1 MTIDMKN
8 YRDYL
13 RTANKTL
20 RDHYDNDPLI
30 IACREAARI
39 KIANALRPDDTFD
52 WSKLPHLL
60 TRNPKLVKSD
70 KEDVLT
76 AGIAMAASWASGYN
90 GCNNASIGCGM
101 SCLTFSG
108 HGQKHMVMDGRH
120 NVHIARITRMLL
132 WMEYRDQFKARLTHE
147 IGLHK
152 RKADRLGVT
161 CSVRPNVVQ
170 DVMWEKL
177 FPEMFAMFFNVVF
190 YDYTKDIN
198 RNVDHIP
205 NYSLTFSLNEANG
218 LFFETAILKGWNVAV
233 VLCTLDKKLPKKFK
247 GYDVINGDLH
257 DYRPSD
263 PRNVVVGL
271 LPKGKDAWND
281 TSGFVNRVL

>member
-39 KIANALRPDDTFD
+39 KIADALRPDGTLD
-52 WSKLPHLL
+52 WSKLPNLL

-76 AGIAMAASWASGYN
+76 AGIALAASWASGYN

-177 FPEMFAMFFNVVF
+177 FPEMFSMFSDVVF

-218 LFFETAILKGWNVAV
+218 LFFESAILKGWNVAV

>member
-1 MTIDMKN
+1 MNITLKN
-8 YRDYL
+8 YRDYM
-13 RTANKTL
+13 RKANQTL
-20 RDHYDNDPLI
+20 REHYDNDPLI
-30 IACREAARI
+30 IACREAARA

-52 WSKLPHLL
+52 WSRLPDLL

-90 GCNNASIGCGM
+90 GCNDASIGCGLA
-101 SCLTFSG
+101 CLTYSG
-108 HGQKHMVMDGRH
+108 HGQKHMVIDGSH
-120 NVHIARITRMLL
+120 HVHIARVTRMLL
-132 WMEYRDQFKARLTHE
+132 WMEYRDQFKARLLHE

-177 FPEMFAMFFNVVF
+177 FPEMFSAFPDVVF
-190 YDYTKDIN
+190 YDYTKNIRRD
-198 RNVDHIP
+198 VSHIP
-205 NYSLTFSLNEANG
+205 NYSLTFSLNESNG
-218 LFFETAILKGWNVAV
+218 LFIETAFMKGWNVAV
-233 VLCTLDKKLPKKFK
+233 VLRNADKVLPKQFMGKR
-247 GYDVINGDLH
+247 VINGDAH

-263 PRNVVVGL
+263 PRGVFVGL
-271 LPKGKDAWND
+271 LPKGRTAWQD
-281 TSGFVNRVL
+281 TSGFVYDA

>member
-1 MTIDMKN
+1 MNIDMKN

-39 KIANALRPDDTFD
+39 KIANSLRPDGTLD

-76 AGIAMAASWASGYN
+76 AGIALAASWASGYN

-132 WMEYRDQFKARLTHE
+132 WMEHRDQFKARLTHE

-177 FPEMFAMFFNVVF
+177 FPEMFAMFSDVVF

-198 RNVDHIP
+198 RNVDHVP

>member
-1 MTIDMKN
+1 MNITLKN
-8 YRDYL
+8 YRDYM
-13 RTANKTL
+13 RTANQTL

-30 IACREAARI
+30 IACREAARA
-39 KIANALRPDDTFD
+39 KIANALRPDNTLD
-52 WSKLPHLL
+52 WSRLPDLL

-90 GCNNASIGCGM
+90 GCNDASIGCGLA
-101 SCLTFSG
+101 CLTYSG
-108 HGQKHMVMDGRH
+108 HGQKHMVIDGSH
-120 NVHIARITRMLL
+120 HVHIARVTRMLL
-132 WMEYRDQFKARLTHE
+132 WMEYRDQFKARLLHE

-177 FPEMFAMFFNVVF
+177 FPEMFSAFPDVVF
-190 YDYTKDIN
+190 YDYTKNIRRD
-198 RNVDHIP
+198 VSHIP
-205 NYSLTFSLNEANG
+205 NYSLTFSLNESNG
-218 LFFETAILKGWNVAV
+218 LFIETAFMKGWNVAV
-233 VLCTLDKKLPKKFK
+233 VLRNVEKVLPNKFMGK
-247 GYDVINGDLH
+247 RVINGDAH

-263 PRNVVVGL
+263 PRGVFVGL
-271 LPKGKDAWND
+271 LPKGRTAWQD
-281 TSGFVNRVL
+281 TSGFVYDC

>member
-39 KIANALRPDDTFD
+39 KIANALRPDGTFD

-76 AGIAMAASWASGYN
+76 AGIALAASWASGYN

-108 HGQKHMVMDGRH
+108 HGQKHMVMNGRH

-147 IGLHK
+147 IGLHR

-177 FPEMFAMFFNVVF
+177 FPEMFAMFFDVVF

>member
-13 RTANKTL
+13 RTANRTL

-39 KIANALRPDDTFD
+39 KIANALRSDGTLD

-76 AGIAMAASWASGYN
+76 AGIALAASWASGYN

-177 FPEMFAMFFNVVF
+177 FPEMFAMFSDVVF

-271 LPKGKDAWND
+271 LPKGRDAWND

>member
-1 MTIDMKN
+1 MKLTMKN
-8 YRDYL
+8 YREYM

-20 RDHYDNDPLI
+20 RDHYDNDPLVL
-30 IACREAARI
+30 ACREAARA
-39 KIANALRPDDTFD
+39 KIANALRPDGTLD
-52 WSKLPHLL
+52 WSMLPKLL

-70 KEDVLT
+70 KEEILT
-76 AGIAMAASWASGYN
+76 SGIAMAASWASGYN
-90 GCNNASIGCGM
+90 GCNNASIGCGLA
-101 SCLTFSG
+101 CLTFSG
-108 HGQKHMVMDGRH
+108 HGQKHMVIDGRH

-132 WMEYRDQFKARLTHE
+132 WMEYRDQFKARLLHE

-152 RKADRLGVT
+152 RKADKLGVT
-161 CSVRPNVVQ
+161 CAVRPNVVQ
-170 DVMWEKL
+170 DTLWEKL
-177 FPEMFAMFFNVVF
+177 FPEMFIAFPDVVF

-218 LFFETAILKGWNVAV
+218 LFFETAIGKGWNVAA
-233 VLCTLDKKLPKKFK
+233 VLCTSDKTLPKTFR
-247 GYDVINGDLH
+247 GYDVINGDAH

-271 LPKGKDAWND
+271 LPKGPDAWKD
-281 TSGFVNRVL
+281 TSGFVNHVI

>member
-39 KIANALRPDDTFD
+39 KIADALRPDGTLD
-52 WSKLPHLL
+52 WSKLPNLL

-76 AGIAMAASWASGYN
+76 AGIALAASWASGYN

-177 FPEMFAMFFNVVF
+177 FPEMFAMFSDVVF

-218 LFFETAILKGWNVAV
+218 LFFESAILKGWNVAV